1 MFSYIFFTCLGLALG
16 YLLGQRKDIDIR
28 QTISD
33 DIEKLDIEFFEDEMD
48 FAESVAQDAQDDI
61 DEVEAM
67 SPKQQAEEVSNILDL
82 K

>member
-33 DIEKLDIEFFEDEMD
+33 DIEKLEIDFFEDEME
-48 FAESVAQDAQDDI
+48 FADNVAQDAKDDI
-61 DEVEAM
+61 EEVEAM
-67 SPKQQAEEVSNILDL
+67 SPEQQAKEVNNILDL
-82 K
+82 